1 MKYLL
6 ILFAFI
12 ANPIFASQP
21 DPLPLAECVVHAPF
35 GFPVVRRTTSQVI
48 CREAY
53 LTVNDPNA
61 KIPVYVSYVIL
72 PHNTA
77 AACVARDSSFEADL
91 SLPVEARA
99 TTKDYA
105 KSGYDIGHMANAEDL
120 KYSQTAQN
128 TAAILTNA
136 APQLPELNRGIWKKL
151 EDTTRGWSLSR
162 DHALMIYTGPVY
174 RRATDSAI
182 GKGHVTVPRG
192 FFKIIVD
199 LSTSEVQVFLF
210 KHEGS
215 KADLSTFITSLAEV
229 QKQTGVVFPMPAKP
243 QFTGLWPI
251 TVKSNLKAKAEACA
265 IQR

>member
-6 ILFAFI
+6 ALLVLVVTSAFAD
-12 ANPIFASQP
+12 QP
-21 DPLPLAECVVHAPF
+21 APLPIEACRTSLPF
-35 GFPVVRRTTSQVI
+35 GTPAVKKQVVSI
-48 CREAY
+48 CRGSY
-53 LTVNDPNA
+53 FTVNDTSA
-61 KIPVYVSYVIL
+61 KIPVYVSYVL
-72 PHNTA
+72 SPAHATGCA
-77 AACVARDSSFEADL
+77 SRDNSFASDL
-91 SLPVEARA
+91 SLPADSRA
-99 TTKDYA
+99 STEDYV
-105 KSGYDIGHMANAEDL
+105 KNGYDIGHMANAEDL
-120 KYSQTAQN
+120 KYSEEAQN

-136 APQLPELNRGIWKKL
+136 APQLPGLNRGIWKKL

-174 RRATDSAI
+174 RRATDATI
-182 GKGHVTVPRG
+182 GRGRVTVPHG

-215 KADLSTFITSLAEV
+215 QADLGTFITSLAEV
-229 QKQTGVVFPMPAKP
+229 QKQTGVVFPMPANP

-265 IQR
+265 LQR